1 MAGRGICRNLLE
13 EIHGCEVVKDDP
25 RPHQSDG
32 GGQSFYKCSLV
43 MFQMVACVVKLKDVP
58 YGS

>member
-1 MAGRGICRNLLE
+1 MLE
-13 EIHGCEVVKDDP
+13 EIHGCEVVKDGP

-43 MFQMVACVVKLKDVP
+43 MFQMFACVVKLIDVP